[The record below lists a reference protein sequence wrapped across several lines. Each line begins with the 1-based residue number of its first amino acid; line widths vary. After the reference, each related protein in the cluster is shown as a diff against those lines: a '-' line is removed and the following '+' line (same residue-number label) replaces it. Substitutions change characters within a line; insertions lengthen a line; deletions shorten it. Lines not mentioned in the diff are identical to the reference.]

1 MVIKWGSTLVLG
13 LVAVAVS
20 ACGSDLMTP
29 EKVAGEYALVRV
41 DDARLPVVVA
51 ETETRTEEI
60 TGGELI
66 LFAFAEYTLTVDFR
80 ITLETL
86 SGPVVS
92 DSTFIDVG
100 PFRIEGD
107 LIVMQSTRPGVT
119 RFGTLD
125 GSSIVVGLA
134 REGPNLL
141 LTYRR

>member
-1 MVIKWGSTLVLG
+1 MTGARSLLALG
-13 LVAVAVS
+13 FVALCGL
-20 ACGSDLMTP
+20 ACGSDLVTP
-29 EKVAGEYALVRV
+29 EKLAGEYALVRV
-41 DDARLPVVVA
+41 DGARLPVMVGA
-51 ETETRTEEI
+51 TETRTEEI
-60 TGGELI
+60 VGGELI

-100 PFRIEGD
+100 PFRIED
-107 LIVMQSTRPGVT
+107 ELIVMQSTRPGLT
-119 RFGTLD
+119 RYGTLD
-125 GSSIVVGLA
+125 GSSIVVGFA

>member
-1 MVIKWGSTLVLG
+1 VTKSLSPLVL
-13 LVAVAVS
+13 VSAVLAVS
-20 ACGSDLMTP
+20 ACGSSVVTP
-29 EKVAGEYALVRV
+29 EEIAGEYTLVRV
-41 DDARLPVVVA
+41 DGARLPVVVGQ
-51 ETETRTEEI
+51 TETRTEEI
-60 TGGELI
+60 IGGELI

-80 ITLETL
+80 ITIETL

-100 PFRIEGD
+100 PFAIDGD
-107 LIVMQSTRPGVT
+107 LLVMQSTRPGVT

-125 GSSIVVGLA
+125 GSSIIVGLA

>member
-1 MVIKWGSTLVLG
+1 MKDSPAPFAIVLIV
-13 LVAVAVS
+13 LACQ
-20 ACGSDLMTP
+20 ACGSSPVTP
-29 EKVAGEYALVRV
+29 DEIAGEYALVRV
-41 DDARLPVVVA
+41 DGSGLPVVVG
-51 ETETRTEEI
+51 ESETRTEEI

-66 LFAFAEYTLTVDFR
+66 LFSFAEYTLNIDFR

-100 PFRIEGD
+100 PFTIDGD
-107 LIVMQSTRPGVT
+107 LIIMQSTRPGLA
-119 RFGTLD
+119 RYGTLD
-125 GSSIVVGLA
+125 GSNIIVGFA

>member
-1 MVIKWGSTLVLG
+1 MTGTRSLLSLG
-13 LVAVAVS
+13 LVALAGL
-20 ACGSDLMTP
+20 ACGSDPVTP
-29 EKVAGEYALVRV
+29 EELAGEYGLVRV
-41 DDARLPVVVA
+41 DGARLPVVVGQ
-51 ETETRTEEI
+51 TETRTEEI
-60 TGGELI
+60 IGGELI

-80 ITLETL
+80 ITIETL

-100 PFRIEGD
+100 PFAIDDD
-107 LIVMQSTRPGVT
+107 LLIMQSTRPGVT

-125 GSSIVVGLA
+125 GSSIIVGLA

>member
-1 MVIKWGSTLVLG
+1 VTCTRPLLILG
-13 LVAVAVS
+13 FVALAS
-20 ACGSDLMTP
+20 QACGSDPVTP
-29 EKVAGEYALVRV
+29 EELAGEYALVRV
-41 DDARLPVVVA
+41 DGARLPVVVG

-60 TGGELI
+60 IGGELI
-66 LFAFAEYTLTVDFR
+66 LFAFAEYTLSVDFR

-100 PFRIEGD
+100 PFTIDED
-107 LIVMQSTRPGVT
+107 LLIMQSTRPGVT

-125 GSSIVVGLA
+125 GSSIIVGLA

>member
-1 MVIKWGSTLVLG
+1 MTGTRSLLALG
-13 LVAVAVS
+13 FVALAGL
-20 ACGSDLMTP
+20 ACGSDLATP
-29 EKVAGEYALVRV
+29 EELAGEYALVRV
-41 DDARLPVVVA
+41 DDARLPVVVGV
-51 ETETRTEEI
+51 TETRTEEI
-60 TGGELI
+60 IGGELI

-100 PFRIEGD
+100 PFAIDDD
-107 LIVMQSTRPGVT
+107 LLIMQSTRPGVT

-125 GSSIVVGLA
+125 GSSIIVGFA

>member
-1 MVIKWGSTLVLG
+1 MKQSLPPLVLVFAA
-13 LVAVAVS
+13 LAVS
-20 ACGSDLMTP
+20 ACGSSVVTP
-29 EKVAGEYALVRV
+29 DEIAGEYTLVRV
-41 DDARLPVVVA
+41 DDARLPVVVG

-60 TGGELI
+60 VGGELI
-66 LFAFAEYTLTVDFR
+66 LFAFAEYTMTVDFR

-92 DSTFIDVG
+92 DSTFTDVG
-100 PFRIEGD
+100 PFTIDDD
-107 LIVMQSTRPGVT
+107 LIVMQSTRPGLA

-125 GSSIVVGLA
+125 GSNIIVGFA